1 MYDGRYEVHL
11 IPFLIPDNFTIRGEA
26 DIWVEIT
33 AATTNITLHIYDV
46 TIHEDRVTVTSEAGV
61 EVAVAGHGYDDTRQ
75 FYVVH
80 LGQQLAGTGARLHL
94 EWTGNL
100 NNDLTGF
107 YRSSY
112 TDQLS
117 GDTRWMAVTQ
127 FEATSARRA
136 LPCFDEPAMKAV
148 FQINLGRTPDMVT
161 LSNMPISQEAV
172 PVGDTGYV
180 WDVYEDSLR
189 MSTYLL
195 AFIVSDFSYRV
206 SAPTPN
212 NVQFRI
218 WSRAAATNQTVWA
231 AEIGPQI
238 RSYYEEYFD
247 MSFPLPKQDMIAIPD
262 FSAGAME
269 NWGLITYRDGRQKD
283 MSEVA

>member
-1 MYDGRYEVHL
+1 MYDRRYEVHL

-46 TIHEDRVTVTSEAGV
+46 RIHEDRVTVTSEAGV

-80 LGQQLAGTGARLHL
+80 LGQELAGTGARLHL

-100 NNDLTGF
+100 NTDLTGF

-148 FQINLGRTPDMVT
+148 FQ
-161 LSNMPISQEAV
+161 
-172 PVGDTGYV
+172 
-180 WDVYEDSLR
+180 
-189 MSTYLL
+189 
-195 AFIVSDFSYRV
+195 VSRY
-206 SAPTPN
+206 
-212 NVQFRI
+212 
-218 WSRAAATNQTVWA
+218 
-231 AEIGPQI
+231 
-238 RSYYEEYFD
+238 
-247 MSFPLPKQDMIAIPD
+247 
-262 FSAGAME
+262 
-269 NWGLITYRDGRQKD
+269 
-283 MSEVA
+283 